1 MISLMGSAFR
11 AGMLAAF
18 LVLMTVAFAACDD
31 GDTPTGT
38 ESNEGN
44 PATVEVRTAVASSGG
59 VNGGGVPRG
68 TVCDDTPAATASA
81 TASTTAAAT
90 RTPAAT
96 PTPCASPSAANG
108 GSATASPRVP

>member
-1 MISLMGSAFR
+1 MISLMGTAFR

-31 GDTPTGT
+31 GDTPTGA

-59 VNGGGVPRG
+59 VSGGGVPRG
-68 TVCDDTPAATASA
+68 TVCDDTPAATAAATTSA
-81 TASTTAAAT
+81 TAAAS
-90 RTPAAT
+90 RTPTAT
-96 PTPCASPSAANG
+96 PTPCPSPSPAAG
-108 GSATASPRVP
+108 GSATPSPRVP